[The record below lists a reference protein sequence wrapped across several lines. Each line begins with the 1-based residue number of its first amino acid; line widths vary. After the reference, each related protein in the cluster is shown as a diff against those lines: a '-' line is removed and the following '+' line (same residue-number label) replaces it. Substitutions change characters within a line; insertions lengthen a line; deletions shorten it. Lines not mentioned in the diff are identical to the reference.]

1 MMQSLGELL
10 SSARTE
16 KGYSIDQVAHETNI
30 SRNYIE
36 FLEQEQFNQFPA
48 EAYLIGFLRNYS
60 EYLGLDAEKNIS
72 LYKNHKLSEEPA
84 PIEELVGK
92 KKSKKLPLM
101 WIFLLLALGALGFL
115 GVKLI
120 PLLKAKAESNRQA
133 QEEAQSIRKPQAF
146 QVEKG
151 EQEFLILQ
159 GDTLLFSKDELT
171 FEFMIED
178 KQDHYELTQK
188 DSGTGETHQYSLRLG
203 KEVFLSLF
211 SDTPD
216 FRLILNDYGLSS
228 GEGKLSVFQLESS
241 EQAIEREEE
250 EQDLPTLAEV
260 ETAPPSGQ
268 GTRKVEPKVILTL
281 ASPERFTLDIQ
292 FRGYSLYRY
301 ELDNR
306 DRNERY
312 YRDGDVFRLDVNR
325 KIQLW
330 LSNAGAAY
338 TKVNGQEV
346 SLGKPGEVAVK
357 SIQWIKN
364 DQGTY
369 DLVLI
374 PVY

>member
-1 MMQSLGELL
+1 MQSLGELL

-30 SRNYIE
+30 SKNYIE
-36 FLEQEQFNQFPA
+36 YLEQEQFDQFPA

-60 EYLGLDAEKNIS
+60 EYLGMDSEKTIS

-84 PIEELVGK
+84 PIEELVGRK
-92 KKSKKLPLM
+92 KKNKKIPVL
-101 WIFLLLALGALGFL
+101 WILLLLLIVGLVFL
-115 GVKLI
+115 GIKLVPVI
-120 PLLKAKAESNRQA
+120 KAKAESNRQA
-133 QEEAQSIRKPQAF
+133 QEAAQNLRSPQSY

-159 GDTLLFSKDELT
+159 DDTLLFTKEDLT
-171 FEFMIED
+171 YTFKVED
-178 KQDHYELTQK
+178 RQDHFELIQEE
-188 DSGTGETHQYSLRLG
+188 SGTGESYEYSLRLG

-216 FRLILNDYGLSS
+216 FRLVLSDYGLSS
-228 GEGKLSVFQLESS
+228 GEGKLSVFQLES
-241 EQAIEREEE
+241 ANNIEREEE
-250 EQDLPTLAEV
+250 EQELPTLAEV
-260 ETAPPSGQ
+260 ETAPPSSQ
-268 GTRKVEPKVILTL
+268 GTNVVEPEVILTL
-281 ASPERFTLDIQ
+281 ATPERFTLDIQ

-306 DRNERY
+306 ERNERY
-312 YRDGDVFRLDVNR
+312 YRDGDAFRLDVNR

-346 SLGKPGEVAVK
+346 NLGKPGEVTVK